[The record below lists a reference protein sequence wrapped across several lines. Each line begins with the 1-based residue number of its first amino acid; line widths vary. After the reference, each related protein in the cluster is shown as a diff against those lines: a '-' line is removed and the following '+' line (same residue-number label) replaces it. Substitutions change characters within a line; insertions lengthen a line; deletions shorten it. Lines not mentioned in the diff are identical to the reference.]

1 MTDMTR
7 DRLERVREALR
18 SQRWAIARLHA
29 MVSEAARDIVA
40 RADAEHWDSTAASL
54 YRARVA
60 DVAHELT
67 TTRRFLAQAIDAID
81 RALLMLADVQV
92 SAPSAAGAVAR

>member
-7 DRLERVREALR
+7 DRLERIREALR

-29 MVSEAARDIVA
+29 LASEAARDIVA
-40 RADAEHWDSTAASL
+40 RADAEHWDSAAASL

-60 DVAHELT
+60 EVAQELN

-92 SAPSAAGAVAR
+92 AAPSAAGAVAR